1 MAIRVDKKGQIGLS
15 LVLQNIWVVNFILK
29 LSGK

>member
-1 MAIRVDKKGQIGLS
+1 MAVSVDKKGQIRLS
-15 LVLQNIWVVNFILK
+15 LVLQNNKVLNFILK

>member
-1 MAIRVDKKGQIGLS
+1 MAIRVDKKGQIRLS

>member
-1 MAIRVDKKGQIGLS
+1 MTISVDKKGQVRLS
-15 LVLQNIWVVNFILK
+15 LVLQNIWVLNFILK